1 MSNEIESV
9 IATQYGSERLCI
21 VTKHAELLS
30 GKSFDQTAD
39 QHQASYVRMRLLGK
53 KDSHG
58 RQRITLDELEAIST
72 LWKKWQKRTNRPC
85 KHCATEIEISLM
97 KTGYQAHREYC
108 SDKCR
113 QARYRG
119 RVRAAKKLFTAGK
132 PIVHI
137 AAVTETPTK
146 TVEKWMEK
154 WSVV

>member
-1 MSNEIESV
+1 MSNEIKPV
-9 IATQYGSERLCI
+9 IATQLGSRRLCV

-30 GKSFDQTAD
+30 DESVDQTAD
-39 QHQASYVRMRLLGK
+39 QHQASYVRMRLLGN

-72 LWKKWQKRTNRPC
+72 LWKKWQKRTYRPC
-85 KHCATEIEISLM
+85 KHCATEMEISLM
-97 KTGYQAHREYC
+97 ETGHQAHRKFC

-113 QARYRG
+113 QARYDR
-119 RVRAAKKLFTAGK
+119 RVRAAKKLFAAGK